1 MIRHIRRIYV
11 LSLFTLAGTLT
22 TLSVG
27 GRIHQEVPETTE
39 LEDFI
44 IYENPKIMDAL
55 RKRPFT
61 ARDPLIEKFFN
72 AFPDI
77 AEEVYRENL
86 QAMDIYLTRAKLDRD
101 KKLNRL
107 SQLAGLN
114 STPSGLIEGYDERLD
129 MLELIYEWMVKN
141 EPIQLKQLDIWKE
154 HDLRYRLAR
163 MPLENIR
170 LNPETDEL
178 ESRLLINW
186 HIISE
191 KRPRLMDIDLS
202 FDMGILL
209 QSQTGYYDPHG
220 FIQWDQINRKNLR
233 VFELNYPIIITE
245 DLKNDTAEVLA
256 QYEAAFRST
265 MNSFYGIIRE
275 FFFSDLADMHTLYIL
290 TRGRIFSDE
299 WDQHQTTAI
308 QRGLA
313 AWLVFKVMAEQIGD
327 DRARSILQN
336 DWTTWNLRKIGNEFN
351 PIQWDGENG
360 NQKEYLHYKNTP
372 DMRNIYWSTLLVEH
386 LAQTYGSNFTS
397 GLFEAFRT
405 QRNKGLSEAQLFE
418 VLTGDE
424 LESAIEFFM
433 RQH

>member
-1 MIRHIRRIYV
+1 MIRHIPRLYI
-11 LSLFTLAGTLT
+11 LSLFTLASALATLC
-22 TLSVG
+22 LAARS
-27 GRIHQEVPETTE
+27 HQNIPETTE

-61 ARDPLIEKFFN
+61 ARDPLIENFFN
-72 AFPDI
+72 TFPDI
-77 AEEVYRENL
+77 AEAVYLENL
-86 QAMDIYLTRAKLDRD
+86 QAMDVYLTRAKLDRD
-101 KKLNRL
+101 TKLKRL

-114 STPSGLIEGYDERLD
+114 TIPSGLIEGYDEWIE
-129 MLELIYEWMVKN
+129 MLEIVYEWMVKN
-141 EPIQLKQLDIWKE
+141 EPIQLKQLDIWRE

-186 HIISE
+186 KIISE
-191 KRPRLMDIDLS
+191 VRPRLMDIDLS

-220 FIQWDQINRKNLR
+220 FIQWDQINRKNLQI
-233 VFELNYPIIITE
+233 FELNYPIIITE
-245 DLKNDTAEVLA
+245 DLKNNTAEVLA

-265 MNSFYGIIRE
+265 IHSFYGIIRE

-299 WDQHQTTAI
+299 WNQHQATAL

-313 AWLVFKVMAEQIGD
+313 AWLVFKVTAEQIGD
-327 DRARSILQN
+327 DKARSILQN
-336 DWTTWNLRKIGNEFN
+336 DWTTWNVRKIGTEFN
-351 PIQWDGENG
+351 PIQWDGDNRY
-360 NQKEYLHYKNTP
+360 QKEFLQYKTTP
-372 DMRNIYWSTLLVEH
+372 DMRNIYWSTLLVEN
-386 LAQTYGSNFTS
+386 LVEKYGPTFTS
-397 GLFEAFRT
+397 DLFEAFRKK
-405 QRNKGLSEAQLFE
+405 RNTGLSEAQLFE
-418 VLTGDE
+418 ELTGDE
-424 LESAIEFFM
+424 LEAATEFFM
-433 RQH
+433 RQY